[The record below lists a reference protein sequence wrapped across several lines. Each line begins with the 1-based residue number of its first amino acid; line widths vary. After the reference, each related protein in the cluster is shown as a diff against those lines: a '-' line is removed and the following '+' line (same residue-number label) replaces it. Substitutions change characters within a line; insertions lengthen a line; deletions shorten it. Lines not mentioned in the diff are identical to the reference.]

1 MSDKCSMKSL
11 SSFLNLAIF
20 LAVACTGYFF
30 FYPQTAHIV
39 KKNSY
44 IDQPLNS
51 RTTSS
56 VDPQDLANK
65 YMQQVQSELNLQKL
79 KLSMNGLD
87 LNQNKKPVLETDPRK
102 ISADQQIWKESD
114 QQSGK
119 AKTADEIFNENYE
132 RQMQLKQQQ
141 AIEKA
146 EYIYQYK
153 ENARK
158 EGYDIVLSDDL
169 EVISVAPIRKPQN
182 DFDQNKIDS
191 EDSEY

>member
-20 LAVACTGYFF
+20 VAAACTGYFF
-30 FYPQTAHIV
+30 FYPQTALIV
-39 KKNSY
+39 KRNSG

-65 YMQQVQSELNLQKL
+65 YMQQVQRELNLQKL
-79 KLSMNGLD
+79 KSSMIELG
-87 LNQNKKPVLETDPRK
+87 LNQNKKPAVEADPRK
-102 ISADQQIWKESD
+102 ISVDQQIWKESD
-114 QQSGK
+114 HQGGK

-132 RQMQLKQQQ
+132 REMQLKQQQ
-141 AIEKA
+141 ALEKA
-146 EYIYQYK
+146 EYIRQYK
-153 ENARK
+153 ENAKK

-169 EVISVAPIRKPQN
+169 EVMSVTPIRKPQS